1 MNKEN
6 YIIDYFCANY
16 AYNLFLMG
24 LFCNDPRYI
33 NEILDKKYISGA
45 MVGAI
50 STIFLSTKENIVD
63 KGGNFLINEKELE
76 KNVSLIALKDENGY
90 YINNYHFVNE
100 YELVVT
106 LRNKL
111 AHGEY
116 LLDLNHDRIIL
127 KVNGSDLVVNI
138 QKLARFVISSLSSSI
153 KNYNQNELKR
163 SFVCTN
169 LINGKDKE
177 KYNVKDYE
185 SFIKSYKLNEITI
198 KRKDGKNIEGY
209 ISKKLENVW
218 AEYKEKKDKKILV
231 NFEKEIS
238 DYYTLSWTEKNVSKI
253 IDVNSLAVFLS
264 NSIQPNIP
272 YKIALGITGYEVERL
287 CNPEKFSKFNLVNSN
302 TRNLIILES
311 IKNTDSVN
319 KDIIFKYVYNKY
331 GQMMLNYDN
340 LSSSLIN
347 SFNALFSYG
356 FDDVYKNDFEYKNYP
371 SNGFDYSLLD
381 FSKFNIEIEKNYDN
395 FLNDLVMR
403 KDAINKE
410 LIKLNNSLVSCQNNL
425 NIVKS
430 KGIKDAENKINLTI
444 NTINSKIISLNN
456 DLGSVNND
464 LFNATMYINNN
475 VDLIKKEKLIEGI
488 RNSIAHGNYKIN
500 LDNSIN
506 NSLIIFEDIYEDKL
520 NFKISVTIYDF
531 YLFLHESSLKIDNF
545 LNSKINNNALKI

>member
-33 NEILDKKYISGA
+33 NDILDKKYISGA

-127 KVNGSDLVVNI
+127 KVNGNDLVINI
-138 QKLARFVISSLSSSI
+138 QKLAKFVISSLSSSI

-177 KYNVKDYE
+177 NYSVKDYE
-185 SFIKSYKLNEITI
+185 SFIRSYKLNEITI

-218 AEYKEKKDKKILV
+218 AEYKEKLDKKILV

-253 IDVNSLAVFLS
+253 IDVNSLAIYLN
-264 NSIQPNIP
+264 NSVQPNVP
-272 YKIALGITGYEVERL
+272 YKIALKITGYEVERL

-302 TRNLIILES
+302 TRNLIVLEA

-319 KDIIFKYVYNKY
+319 KDNVFSYMYDKY
-331 GQMMLNYDN
+331 GQMMINYDD

-403 KDAINKE
+403 KDAMNKE
-410 LIKLNNSLVSCQNNL
+410 IIKLNNSLLSCQNNL

-444 NTINSKIISLNN
+444 NTINAKIISLNN
-456 DLGSVNND
+456 DLKSVNND

-488 RNSIAHGNYKIN
+488 RNSIAHGNYKVK
-500 LDNSIN
+500 LSSSIN
-506 NSLIIFEDIYEDKL
+506 NFLIIFEDIYEDKL
-520 NFKISVTIYDF
+520 NFKVSVTIYDF
-531 YLFLHESSLKIDNF
+531 YLFLHESSLKIDSF

>member
-127 KVNGSDLVVNI
+127 KVNGSDLVINI

-153 KNYNQNELKR
+153 KNYNQNELKK
-163 SFVCTN
+163 SFVCSN
-169 LINGKDKE
+169 LNNGKDKE
-177 KYNVKDYE
+177 KYSVKDYE

-302 TRNLIILES
+302 TRNLIVLES

-381 FSKFNIEIEKNYDN
+381 FSKLNIEIEKNYDN
-395 FLNDLVMR
+395 FLNDLVKR
-403 KDAINKE
+403 KDAMNKE

-425 NIVKS
+425 NIVKA

-456 DLGSVNND
+456 DLKSVNND

-488 RNSIAHGNYKIN
+488 RNSIAHGNYKID
-500 LDNSIN
+500 LDDSIN

>member
-33 NEILDKKYISGA
+33 NDILDKKYISGA

-127 KVNGSDLVVNI
+127 KVNGNDLVINI
-138 QKLARFVISSLSSSI
+138 QKLAKFVISSLSSSI
-153 KNYNQNELKR
+153 KNYNQNEIKR

-177 KYNVKDYE
+177 NYSVKDYE
-185 SFIKSYKLNEITI
+185 SFIRSYKLNEITI

-218 AEYKEKKDKKILV
+218 AEYKEKLDKKILV

-253 IDVNSLAVFLS
+253 IDVNSLAIYLN
-264 NSIQPNIP
+264 NSVQPNVP
-272 YKIALGITGYEVERL
+272 YQIALKITGYEVERL

-302 TRNLIILES
+302 TRNLIVLEA

-319 KDIIFKYVYNKY
+319 KDNVFSYMYDKY
-331 GQMMLNYDN
+331 GQMMINYDD

-403 KDAINKE
+403 KDAMNKE
-410 LIKLNNSLVSCQNNL
+410 IIKLNNSLLSCQNNL

-444 NTINSKIISLNN
+444 NTINAKIISLNN
-456 DLGSVNND
+456 DLKSVNND

-488 RNSIAHGNYKIN
+488 RNSIAHGNYKVK
-500 LDNSIN
+500 LSSSIN

-520 NFKISVTIYDF
+520 NFKVSVTIYDF
-531 YLFLHESSLKIDNF
+531 YLFLHESSLKIDSF

>member
-33 NEILDKKYISGA
+33 NDILDKKYISGA

-76 KNVSLIALKDENGY
+76 RNVSLIALKDENGY

-127 KVNGSDLVVNI
+127 KVNGNDLVINI
-138 QKLARFVISSLSSSI
+138 QKLAKFVISSLSSSI

-177 KYNVKDYE
+177 NYSVKDYE
-185 SFIKSYKLNEITI
+185 SFIRSYKLNEITI

-218 AEYKEKKDKKILV
+218 AEYKEKLDKKILV

-253 IDVNSLAVFLS
+253 IDVNSLAIYLN
-264 NSIQPNIP
+264 NSVQPNVP
-272 YKIALGITGYEVERL
+272 YKIALKITGYEVERL

-302 TRNLIILES
+302 TRNLIVLEA

-319 KDIIFKYVYNKY
+319 KDNVFSYMYDKY
-331 GQMMLNYDN
+331 GQMMINYDD

-403 KDAINKE
+403 KDAMNKE
-410 LIKLNNSLVSCQNNL
+410 IIKLNNSLLSCQNNL

-444 NTINSKIISLNN
+444 NTINAKIISLNN
-456 DLGSVNND
+456 DLKSVNND

-488 RNSIAHGNYKIN
+488 RNSIAHGNYKVK
-500 LDNSIN
+500 LSSSIN

-520 NFKISVTIYDF
+520 NFKVSVTIYDF
-531 YLFLHESSLKIDNF
+531 YLFLHESSLKIDSF
-545 LNSKINNNALKI
+545 LNSKINNNTLKI

>member
-127 KVNGSDLVVNI
+127 KVNGNDLVINI

-153 KNYNQNELKR
+153 KNYNQNELKK
-163 SFVCTN
+163 SFVCSN
-169 LINGKDKE
+169 LNNGKDKE
-177 KYNVKDYE
+177 KYSVKDYE
-185 SFIKSYKLNEITI
+185 SIIKSYKLNEITI

-531 YLFLHESSLKIDNF
+531 YLFLHESSLKIDSF